1 MVEHA
6 KLDAEPRSVLG
17 KKVKKLR
24 REGTLPAV
32 VYGPMVEGADSVQV
46 NAREFEFT
54 FRDVG
59 YTSLIDLKVG
69 SEQSLPVF
77 VREVQLHPVRRDI
90 LHIDFYAPNMRL
102 PVEANVPV
110 HTVGELEDGVEAEL
124 TLGVFEVTV
133 SALPD
138 QIPDEIQADIS
149 GLQEIGDQITAGE
162 LQLPEG
168 VELSGNEDDVI
179 VKLDPIRE
187 EEEEEEEGELEEGI
201 EPELVGDEEEA
212 GEEAGGGEESE
223 EE

>member
-1 MVEHA
+1 MAEHA
-6 KLDAEPRSVLG
+6 KLDAEPRSLLG

-24 REGTLPAV
+24 RAGTLPAV
-32 VYGPMVEGADSVQV
+32 VYGPMVDGADSVQV
-46 NAREFEFT
+46 SARDFEFT

-69 SEQSLPVF
+69 SEKSLPVF
-77 VREVQLHPVRRDI
+77 VREVQVHPVRRDI

-110 HTVGELEDGVEAEL
+110 STVGELDDGVEAEV

-138 QIPDEIQADIS
+138 NIPDEIQADIS
-149 GLQEIGDQITAGE
+149 VLKEIGDQIVASE
-162 LQLPEG
+162 LPLPEG
-168 VELSGNEDDVI
+168 VELTSLEDDLI

-187 EEEEEEEGELEEGI
+187 EEEEPEEAEELEEGE
-201 EPELVGDEEEA
+201 EPEVVGEEEA
-212 GEEAGGGEESE
+212 ADDEGGESE
-223 EE
+223 DEE